1 MGYTQN
7 MTERTFPLAGASIR
21 LAQNNDEASRKVGE
35 VVWDASYLLAKYV
48 ETRVPVSGKKVV
60 EVGAGCGLVG
70 LTATLLGGETIITDR
85 SRELEMAKKNIA
97 LNQATLEAKRVVV
110 RGVKTME
117 LQWGKLEPAA
127 AATLR
132 PPVDLILG
140 ADVLYYGK
148 AVPLLLT
155 TLKELSGSR
164 TTIYICNKWRGLG
177 AEERFVQMAEADF
190 HVRRIPPGHLDQD
203 LVAFQDIRVY
213 RLRLKSPSARP

>member
-110 RGVKTME
+110 RFEVKTME

-127 AATLR
+127 AAKR
-132 PPVDLILG
+132 H
-140 ADVLYYGK
+140 
-148 AVPLLLT
+148 
-155 TLKELSGSR
+155 S
-164 TTIYICNKWRGLG
+164 W
-177 AEERFVQMAEADF
+177 
-190 HVRRIPPGHLDQD
+190 H
-203 LVAFQDIRVY
+203 
-213 RLRLKSPSARP
+213 KS